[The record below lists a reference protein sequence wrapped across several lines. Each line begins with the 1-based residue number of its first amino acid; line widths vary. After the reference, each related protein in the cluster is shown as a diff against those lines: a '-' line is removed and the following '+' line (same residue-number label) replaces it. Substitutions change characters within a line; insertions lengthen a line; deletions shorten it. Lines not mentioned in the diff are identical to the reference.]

1 MNIQEIESATRIAW
15 PAIEEIELEGGTLR
29 YASGVSRRSNAL
41 IPKVSG
47 RFCPQQLI
55 SETERFYSA
64 KGQDAVI
71 KVLITE
77 KANCAFGKLDMLL
90 EEVKYQKQAPTAVL
104 GLQLNQDPGLKLSKT
119 GFHII
124 ESTKDDWVAA
134 WQAVRMFNPVRYN
147 SHRQLLRRI
156 SGIVYCLVM
165 HDDHLNPC
173 ATGMAVLNKKTLGIF
188 GIATSKKYHGQ
199 GLASQ
204 IISELL
210 RWGRLRGAG
219 FAFLQVEER
228 NLPALALYKKF
239 GFTQQYSYWYR
250 VKEMAEGRVIAP

>member
-1 MNIQEIESATRIAW
+1 MNIQEIESAARMAW
-15 PAIEEIELEGGTLR
+15 PAIEEVELEGGTLR

-71 KVLITE
+71 KVLTAE
-77 KANCAFGKLDMLL
+77 KANSAFGKLDKLL

-104 GLQLNQDPGLKLSKT
+104 GLQLNQTPILKLPKT
-119 GFHII
+119 GFHLV
-124 ESTKDDWVAA
+124 ENTKDDWIDA
-134 WQAVRMFNPVRYN
+134 WQAVRMFNPVRYD

-156 SGIVYCLVM
+156 SGTVYCLVM
-165 HDDHLNPC
+165 HDDDQNPC

-188 GIATSKKYHGQ
+188 GIATAKKFYGQ
-199 GLASQ
+199 GLASRV
-204 IISELL
+204 ISELL
-210 RWGRLRGAG
+210 SWGRLQGSG
-219 FAFLQVEER
+219 FAYLQVEEC
-228 NLPALALYKKF
+228 NLRALALYKKF
-239 GFTQQYSYWYR
+239 GFTQHYSYWYR
-250 VKEMAEGRVIAP
+250 VKEIVERGVISA

>member
-1 MNIQEIESATRIAW
+1 MNIQEIESAARMAW
-15 PAIEEIELEGGTLR
+15 PAIEEVELEGGTLR

-71 KVLITE
+71 KVLTAE
-77 KANCAFGKLDMLL
+77 KANSAFGKLDKLL

-104 GLQLNQDPGLKLSKT
+104 GLQLNQTPILKLPKT
-119 GFHII
+119 GFHLV
-124 ESTKDDWVAA
+124 ENTKDDWIDA
-134 WQAVRMFNPVRYN
+134 WQAVRVFKPVRYD

-156 SGIVYCLVM
+156 SGTVYFLVM
-165 HDDHLNPC
+165 YDDQKPC

-188 GIATSKKYHGQ
+188 GIATSKNYHGQ